1 MDANGEEEDEEE
13 WTGTL
18 GSFRQMA
25 GRRRGGDLRLMKN
38 KPLVVAHGGSGMF
51 TSSTH
56 CSGDLCG
63 GKLRFMMWW
72 RFGQAKDGRGSFQK
86 SGGAAVWRLVF
97 FFFFFLLNSFSFWR
111 NYTVIWFNWLNGG
124 LF

>member
-1 MDANGEEEDEEE
+1 MQNGEEEEEDEEE

-51 TSSTH
+51 TSYTH
-56 CSGDLCG
+56 SSGDLCG
-63 GKLRFMMWW
+63 GELRCVVWW
-72 RFGQAKDGRGSFQK
+72 RRGSFQK
-86 SGGAAVWRLVF
+86 SDEAEEAAVWR
-97 FFFFFLLNSFSFWR
+97 
-111 NYTVIWFNWLNGG
+111 
-124 LF
+124 